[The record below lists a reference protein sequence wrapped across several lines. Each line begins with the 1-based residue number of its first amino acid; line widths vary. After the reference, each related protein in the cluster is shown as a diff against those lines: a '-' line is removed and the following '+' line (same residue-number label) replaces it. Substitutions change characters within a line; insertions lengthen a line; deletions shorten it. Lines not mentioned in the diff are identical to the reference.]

1 MGLEWVSIYWFTCS
15 YASAVLKERICSVSL
30 DEKLREWHNY
40 MFSETTSVKIK
51 IFWNVY
57 DHKTSTLTF
66 DTHAAP
72 DTFPASPTP
81 SHFHP
86 ISLHFLL
93 ILKSI
98 AAPSALSVW
107 NSVTQNLFF
116 NFFYFFW
123 GKNFKLQPGAESPHF
138 TLDNDGNKWMRSVWQ
153 HYLQRLSKRNQVW
166 TKSNHGSSSFR
177 GTPERSPKLAP
188 SVCSVVVMKLSVG
201 VGLL

>member
-1 MGLEWVSIYWFTCS
+1 MFMI
-15 YASAVLKERICSVSL
+15 I
-30 DEKLREWHNY
+30 KLRPWH
-40 MFSETTSVKIK
+40 
-51 IFWNVY
+51 
-57 DHKTSTLTF
+57 LTHTKKHLLHTHTH
-66 DTHAAP
+66 THAAP

-116 NFFYFFW
+116 YFFW
-123 GKNFKLQPGAESPHF
+123 GKNFKLQPGAESLHF